1 MDGTIKHESLGRLRI
16 HLHQCYMTLPEA
28 DQVEYW
34 IKELAGVNRVKVYDR
49 TAKAVASRLGLDD
62 YCSEV
67 LPEDKAAFIEQ
78 EHALGHT
85 VIMVGDGI
93 NDTPALSVA
102 DVGIA
107 ITSGAPIAREVA
119 DITIAENDLQALV
132 TLRQLCNALNQRNK
146 HTYNF
151 IMGFNSGLIILGMF
165 GILQPSMTALL
176 HNASI
181 IGISL
186 NCMTGLTAKEQ
197 QPSLLL
203 S

>member
-1 MDGTIKHESLGRLRI
+1 MLTGDS
-16 HLHQCYMTLPEA
+16 
-28 DQVEYW
+28 
-34 IKELAGVNRVKVYDR
+34 DR

-78 EHALGHT
+78 EHALVHT

-146 HTYNF
+146 HTYDF

>member
-1 MDGTIKHESLGRLRI
+1 MDCTIKHESLGRLRI

-28 DQVEYW
+28 DQVKYW

-67 LPEDKAAFIEQ
+67 LPEDKASYIEHEQ
-78 EHALGHT
+78 ALGHT

-93 NDTPALSVA
+93 NDTPALSEA

-119 DITIAENDLQALV
+119 DITISEKNLRALV
-132 TLRQLCNALNQRNK
+132 TLRQLCHALDVRNQQ
-146 HTYNF
+146 TYKF
-151 IMGFNSGLIILGMF
+151 IMTFNSGLILFGML

-176 HNASI
+176 HNAST
-181 IGISL
+181 IGISMY
-186 NCMTGLTAKEQ
+186 CMSSLTSKKTKEM
-197 QPSLLL
+197 
-203 S
+203 

>member
-1 MDGTIKHESLGRLRI
+1 MDCTIKHESLGRLRI

-28 DQVEYW
+28 DQVKYW

-62 YCSEV
+62 YYCS
-67 LPEDKAAFIEQ
+67 
-78 EHALGHT
+78 
-85 VIMVGDGI
+85 
-93 NDTPALSVA
+93 

-146 HTYNF
+146 HTYDF
-151 IMGFNSGLIILGMF
+151 IMGFNSGLGILGMF